1 MTAMPDRDMARGSGG
16 DRPAAPHL
24 DQCQRV
30 PAGSREQTNRKNHQD
45 HTRRDRRTATL
56 PFFMCLLTVSA
67 VATLTACTPSNTQ
80 PSSPRPSATFAASTP
95 TPPEDGPCQDHFT
108 AQIEWG
114 TDSAAP
120 NSAYITLTNVGE
132 TVCSLAGFPS
142 EAAFLGDSGP
152 IETLGYESSPT
163 ADEYGRAGVAVT
175 VPPGGHAYIWAKISQ
190 TVNRE
195 TPCEFPVATAGVT
208 LVLPGGSAPVV
219 APTHAEV
226 CLDTDSDDL
235 QVGPVDSQPRPASA
249 GG

>member
-1 MTAMPDRDMARGSGG
+1 M
-16 DRPAAPHL
+16 
-24 DQCQRV
+24 
-30 PAGSREQTNRKNHQD
+30 NHQD
-45 HTRRDRRTATL
+45 NQTQQGRRTAPL
-56 PFFMCLLTVSA
+56 PFLLCLLTVSA

-80 PSSPRPSATFAASTP
+80 PSPPAPSATLAAPTP
-95 TPPEDGPCQDHFT
+95 TPSEDGPCQNHFT

-120 NSAYITLTNVGE
+120 NSAYITLTNAGE
-132 TVCSLAGFPS
+132 TVCTLTGFPS
-142 EAAFLGDSGP
+142 ETAFLGDSGP

-163 ADEYGRAGVAVT
+163 ADAYGRAGVAVT

-190 TVNRE
+190 TANRE